1 MSARLVLL
9 CPGQGG
15 QHAAMFELARQHPA
29 GAALLAR
36 LAPLLPAAGQ
46 DAEPDIGW
54 HANRHAQPL
63 VVAATLSMWAAL
75 ADAAPPPSLVAGYS
89 IGELAAWSVAG
100 ALDPVDAVSLAAQR
114 ALLMDQCV
122 TGESEPLAT
131 AARQAAL
138 TSLPMTGK
146 TDPPATAPVH
156 PRAALPNRHLA
167 GGSDRIGTAVRQA
180 AWTDRCLA
188 DGFEPAGG
196 RPGARRYGQAML
208 AFTGLPAARAAAMAA
223 PHGGWLAI
231 RNGADSGVIGLPAG
245 QADALR
251 AQLAAQGGKVT
262 PLPVAVASHTPYMA
276 GAVQPFQ
283 EALAAAPLRDASYP
297 VLSGTSAERLL
308 RRTQAL
314 SHLPRQL
321 AHTIDWDGCMDA
333 CGEAGIT
340 VALELGPGNALA
352 RMMQAR
358 HPRMACRSVA
368 DFRSV
373 EGILRWLERYC

>member
-15 QHAAMFELARQHPA
+15 QHAAMFDLARRHPA

-36 LAPLLPAAGQ
+36 LAPLLPVME
-46 DAEPDIGW
+46 AESDGGW

-63 VVAATLSMWAAL
+63 VVAATLAMWAAI
-75 ADAAPPPSLVAGYS
+75 AEAAPAPALVAGYS
-89 IGELAAWSVAG
+89 IGELSAWSVAG
-100 ALDPVDAVSLAAQR
+100 ALDPFDTVALAARR
-114 ALLMDQCV
+114 AGLMDQCV
-122 TGESEPLAT
+122 TGGHE
-131 AARQAAL
+131 
-138 TSLPMTGK
+138 
-146 TDPPATAPVH
+146 
-156 PRAALPNRHLA
+156 
-167 GGSDRIGTAVRQA
+167 
-180 AWTDRCLA
+180 LA
-188 DGFEPAGG
+188 DDRTRAM
-196 RPGARRYGQAML
+196 RHRHAML
-208 AFTGLPAARAAAMAA
+208 AFAGLPAASAAAMAA
-223 PHGGWLAI
+223 PRGGWLAI

-251 AQLAAQGGKVT
+251 AQLAAQGGTVT
-262 PLPVAVASHTPYMA
+262 RLPVAVASHTPYMA
-276 GAVQPFQ
+276 GAVRAFE
-283 EALAAAPLRDASYP
+283 EALAASPLRDASCP
-297 VLSGTSAERLL
+297 VLSGTSAERLF

-352 RMMQAR
+352 RMMQSR
-358 HPRMACRSVA
+358 HPHMACRSVA

-373 EGILRWLERYC
+373 EGILGWLARHG